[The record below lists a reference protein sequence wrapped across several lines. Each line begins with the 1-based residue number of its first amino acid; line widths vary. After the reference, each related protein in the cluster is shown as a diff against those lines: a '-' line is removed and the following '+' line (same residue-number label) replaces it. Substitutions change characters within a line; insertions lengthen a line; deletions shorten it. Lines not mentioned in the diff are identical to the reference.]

1 MSRSSNVASLKDLI
15 RQADD
20 LKVQDGVEIPEWATG
35 VKFRVTALPSG
46 DWEQYQ
52 NKLNKLTRQDR
63 AQGMEMT
70 IRSNKAE
77 IVAKALRDQETD
89 ELVFPD
95 LREGI
100 SILSKRSAGIVNGL
114 FNLVRHLSDD
124 DKDFTQKVKDAEGDF
139 GDGQS

>member
-1 MSRSSNVASLKDLI
+1 MQQSLKDLI
-15 RQADD
+15 RNATDI
-20 LKVQDGVEIPEWATG
+20 KVQDDVEIPEWAPG
-35 VKFRVTALPSG
+35 LMFRVTGLPSG

-52 NKLNKLTRQDR
+52 NKQAKMTRR
-63 AQGMEMT
+63 AESADMEMT

-89 ELVFPD
+89 ELVFTD

-100 SILSKRSAGIVNGL
+100 AILSKRSAGIINGL
-114 FNLVRHLSDD
+114 FKLVEHLSDG
-124 DKDFTQKVKDAEGDF
+124 DKDFTQKVQKAESDF

>member
-1 MSRSSNVASLKDLI
+1 MASLKDLI
-15 RQADD
+15 RNA
-20 LKVQDGVEIPEWATG
+20 QDIRRQENVEIPEWVPGAKFIVTG
-35 VKFRVTALPSG
+35 LPSG

-52 NKLNKLTRQDR
+52 NRMAKMTRRDE
-63 AQGMEMT
+63 AAGIEMT

-77 IVAKALRDQETD
+77 IVAKALRNQETD
-89 ELVFPD
+89 EPVFTD

-114 FNLVRHLSDD
+114 FKLVEHLSDG
-124 DKDFTQKVKDAEGDF
+124 DKDFMQKVAAAEKDF